1 MIFGLCAQALG
12 RAGAS
17 RALKWSVGRLP
28 LLSLSSLPFK
38 GYWGSPGCPQPP
50 PPPLACGI
58 SSLARPQAL
67 SQGCHHRKA
76 SARTS
81 PRDLRTRRHEGR
93 VPAELPALCPG
104 LLLLS
109 SSLLPALFHPHKVWF
124 SASFLSGV
132 LRLSGGLVSGS
143 LGRKSERDWRVM
155 VDSLQTSHF
164 VPRDGC
170 CCKPL
175 LLKLELACI

>member
-1 MIFGLCAQALG
+1 MHTGPGQGWGKQGSQVVRGPAAPI
-12 RAGAS
+12 R
-17 RALKWSVGRLP
+17 P
-28 LLSLSSLPFK
+28 LLSAFQGVLEESGMSSAPSSSLGLWQLLP
-38 GYWGSPGCPQPP
+38 C
-50 PPPLACGI
+50 
-58 SSLARPQAL
+58 RPQAL

-81 PRDLRTRRHEGR
+81 PRDLRTQRREGR
-93 VPAELPALCPG
+93 VPEELPAPCPG
-104 LLLLS
+104 LLLLP
-109 SSLLPALFHPHKVWF
+109 SSLLPALFCPHKVWF
-124 SASFLSGV
+124 SASFLPGV

-155 VDSLQTSHF
+155 GDSLQTSHF